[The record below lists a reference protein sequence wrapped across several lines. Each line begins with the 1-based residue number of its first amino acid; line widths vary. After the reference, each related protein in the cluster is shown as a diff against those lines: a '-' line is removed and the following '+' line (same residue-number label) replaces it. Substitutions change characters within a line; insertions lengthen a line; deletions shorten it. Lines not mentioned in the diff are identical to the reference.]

1 MALLKIKKIRIDAT
15 LPSYAHPGDAGL
27 DLFSAEDATLKPNTR
42 ALIPTGV
49 AMEIPKTCVGL
60 IWDKSGISTKYG
72 LKTMAGVVDSGYRG
86 EVLVCLINLS
96 KETYSFKKGEKIAQM
111 IIQKKEKMT
120 VKEVKELR
128 GTKRGEGG
136 FGSTGK

>member
-1 MALLKIKKIRIDAT
+1 MILKIKKLHESAT

-27 DLFSAEDATLKPNTR
+27 DLF
-42 ALIPTGV
+42 ALDDFLLEPGERGAIPTGA
-49 AMEIPKTCVGL
+49 AMEIPPGHVGL
-60 IWDKSGISTKYG
+60 IWDKGGVAINSGI
-72 LKTMAGVVDSGYRG
+72 KTLAGVIDSGYRG

-96 KETYSFKKGEKIAQM
+96 KEKFTFKKGEKVAQM

-120 VKEVKELR
+120 VREVKKLSDAS
-128 GTKRGEGG
+128 RGEGR